1 MSAGQ
6 VVQIEGSA
14 TAFTAVCVDCGISFA
29 GRLDPDLERGVFLCR
44 AGHSIEIVRAAP
56 APAEADGG
64 EAAA

>member
-14 TAFTAVCVDCGISFA
+14 TAFTAVCLDCGISFA

-44 AGHSIEIVRAAP
+44 AGHSIEIVRSAP
-56 APAEADGG
+56 AAADAG